1 MSDEAMLWC
10 LPTSEQEMT
19 LSDSQIAK
27 LESNSF
33 VLCLDE
39 SLPLG
44 YSQVTSVSAD
54 FFRHYLQ
61 IH

>member
-1 MSDEAMLWC
+1 MVFTY
-10 LPTSEQEMT
+10 TSEQEMT